1 MLDRS
6 DNLNYCFLIVVISDL
21 NLFQEILFLNP
32 CFINFKYLIL
42 PLIDKVTTG
51 TQSLVLVIIK
61 LKPVMWS
68 SSSINTHLLDHSKSS
83 STSRFIKIK

>member
-6 DNLNYCFLIVVISDL
+6 DNLNYCFLIVAISDL
-21 NLFQEILFLNP
+21 NLFQEILLLNP

-42 PLIDKVTTG
+42 SLIDKVTTG

-61 LKPVMWS
+61 LKLVMWS